1 MAPLVIMDGN
11 EAAGRVAHRL
21 SEVVAIYPITPASP
35 MGELADTLSSRGTT
49 NLWGDIPKVIEM
61 QSEGGAAG
69 TLHGALQGGA
79 LATTFTASQGLLL
92 MLPNMY
98 KVAGELTPA
107 VIHVAARAIAT
118 HALSIFGDHGD
129 VMATRGTGWAILHAA
144 SVQEAQDMALVA
156 HAATLRSRVPFIH
169 AIDGFRTSHEL
180 AGVEVLDD
188 SVLGALVPGDLVDE
202 HRSRSLSAADP
213 VLRGTAQNPDAFF
226 QSREASNPFHD
237 ATAAT
242 VSEVLQEF
250 GELTGRRYGIV
261 EYHGHDEPAEVVVV
275 SGSGVWAARKAADAL
290 NAEGRRCGVIHVRLF
305 RPFPIDALADVLP
318 ASVKA
323 VGVLD
328 RCKEPGAAGEPL
340 LVDTTMALA
349 TAAQDGRLR
358 GPLPRIIGG
367 RYGLGSKEFTAAM
380 AASVFDSLA
389 NDNTSGPFTV
399 GITDDVTRLSLDY
412 DPDRFE
418 ESMDVRRAVLVG
430 LGSDGTVGAAKNA
443 CKIVSETRGEHAQ
456 GYFVYDSKK
465 SGAVTVS
472 HLRFAERRLDAPWL
486 IRGAH
491 YVGIHQ
497 FSLLDR
503 LDVLEL
509 AAPGATVVIN
519 SPHGAEWTW
528 AHLPSEVQAQ
538 IRDRELAVH
547 VIDAAKVSREAGLGG
562 IVSTVMLTCF
572 VELAGL
578 VSSTGSDQQEA
589 AAAIK
594 AAIERDYGK
603 LGESVLR
610 PNYAAVD
617 AALGYLEPMNVPAED
632 EVEPGQARS
641 ALVGPDAPDFI
652 QRVTAELMAGH
663 GDKLPV
669 SAFPPDGTYPLGTTK
684 YEKRAIAAE
693 VPVWEPDLCIDCGKC
708 AVICPHAAVRTK
720 AYKPE
725 SLAGAPASFL
735 AKDAKFFDG
744 HKLTVQVYPDD
755 CTGCGLCVEVCPARS
770 REKLKVKALNMVEW
784 ADAAGAQREATGFFE
799 ALPDTPPAEA
809 DPLTTRGIQLR
820 EPLFE
825 FSGAC
830 SGCGET
836 PYLKLLTQVAGDHM
850 VVANA
855 TGCSSIYG
863 GNLPTT
869 PWAKNSNGRG
879 PAWSNSLF
887 EDNAEFGLGIRL
899 ALDQRTATARR
910 LVGELGSVIGDD
922 LATGL
927 LHADQSDDAGRGA
940 QRERV
945 AALQA
950 ALRDSGEPGAA
961 TLRTLADDL
970 VDTAVWIV
978 GGDGWAYDIGFGG
991 LDHVLAS
998 GHNVNVLV
1006 MDTEGYSNTGG
1017 QASKATFRSAV
1028 AKFASGG
1035 KEQRKKDLGMLA
1047 AGYGNVYVAQIA
1059 LGSNDLQSV
1068 RAIQEAQAYEGP
1080 SLVLAYSHC
1089 IAHGIDMGRGAE
1101 YQKLAVKSGYWPLWR
1116 FDPRHAHR
1124 GDHPLRL
1131 DSKAP
1136 SVPFSEFAMSQ
1147 TRFSLLQRTNPTA
1160 AERLFALAQH
1170 DIDERWNL
1178 YEQIGEMERWADDEV
1193 TP

>member
-1 MAPLVIMDGN
+1 MPEQLIMDGN

-49 NLWGDIPKVIEM
+49 NLWGDVPRVVEM

-69 TLHGALQGGA
+69 ALHGALQGGA

-98 KVAGELTPA
+98 KVAGELTPG
-107 VIHVAARAIAT
+107 VVHVAARAIAT

-129 VMATRGTGWAILHAA
+129 VMAARGTGWSILHSS
-144 SVQEAQDMALVA
+144 SVQEAQDMAAVA
-156 HAATLRSRVPFIH
+156 HAVTLRTRVPVLH
-169 AIDGFRTSHEL
+169 AMDGFRTSHEL
-180 AGVEVLDD
+180 SGVVPLDD
-188 SVLGALVPGDLVDE
+188 AVLEDLVPPDLVDE
-202 HRSRSLSAADP
+202 HRSRALRSADP
-213 VLRGTAQNPDAFF
+213 SVRGTAQNPDVFF
-226 QSREASNPFHD
+226 QSREAANPWHD
-237 ATAAT
+237 SVPGVTGD
-242 VSEVLQEF
+242 VLARF
-250 GELTGRRYGIV
+250 AELTGRSYGIV
-261 EYHGHDEPAEVVVV
+261 EYHGHPEATEVVVV
-275 SGSGVWAARKAADAL
+275 SGSGVWAAREAADRL
-290 NAEGRRCGVIHVRLF
+290 NDRGRRCGVVHLRLF
-305 RPFPIDALADVLP
+305 RPFPAAQLAAAIP
-318 ASVKA
+318 ASA
-323 VGVLD
+323 ENIAVLD
-328 RCKEPGAAGEPL
+328 RCKEPGASGEPL
-340 LVDTTMALA
+340 CLEVTAALA
-349 TAAQDGRLR
+349 DASHRAFPP
-358 GPLPRIIGG
+358 GPMPRISGG
-367 RYGLGSKEFTAAM
+367 RYGLGSKEFTPAM
-380 AASVFDSLA
+380 AASVFDALA
-389 NDNTSGPFTV
+389 EGEPPHRFTV
-399 GITDDVTRLSLDY
+399 GINDDVTGLSLPV
-412 DPDRFE
+412 DPERFE
-418 ESMDVRRAVLVG
+418 ELPGVSTAILVG

-443 CKIVSETRGEHAQ
+443 AKIYALHRGGSGHPQ

-472 HLRFAERRLDAPWL
+472 HLRFASDTQDRPWL
-486 IRGAH
+486 IDRAD
-491 YVGIHQ
+491 YLGIHQ
-497 FSLLDR
+497 FGLLESHDLLGR
-503 LDVLEL
+503 
-509 AAPGATVVIN
+509 AAHGATIVIN
-519 SPHGAEWTW
+519 SPHGADGTW
-528 AHLPSEVQAQ
+528 ERLPADAQ
-538 IRDRELAVH
+538 RHILERDLRVFT
-547 VIDAAKVSREAGLGG
+547 VDAATVSREAGLGG

-578 VSSTGSDQQEA
+578 LDTGDEA
-589 AAAIK
+589 AAAEAIK
-594 AAIERDYGK
+594 AAIEVDYGK
-603 LGESVLR
+603 LGDAVLR

-617 AALGYLEPMNVPAED
+617 AALQHLHPMDVPEGAEPDDTRERLRVPS
-632 EVEPGQARS
+632 S
-641 ALVGPDAPDFI
+641 APEFV
-652 QRVTAELMAGH
+652 QKVTAELMADR
-663 GDKLPV
+663 GDSLPV
-669 SAFPPDGTYPLGTTK
+669 SAFPPDGTYPPGTTRW
-684 YEKRAIAAE
+684 EKRGRAAE
-693 VPVWEPDLCIDCGKC
+693 VPSWEPELCIDCGRC
-708 AVICPHAAVRTK
+708 AAICPHAAVRVK
-720 AYKPE
+720 AVEPGLLE
-725 SLAGAPASFL
+725 DAPGSLPS
-735 AKDAKFFDG
+735 KDSKFFDG
-744 HKLTVQVYPDD
+744 LKLSIAVFPDD
-755 CTGCGLCVEVCPARS
+755 CTGCGLCVEICPARS
-770 REKLKVKALNMVEW
+770 REELRRKALNMVDRLEVLE
-784 ADAAGAQREATGFFE
+784 GQRSASEFFTTLPEDPPEA
-799 ALPDTPPAEA
+799 A
-809 DPLTTRGIQLR
+809 DPLTTRGVQLA

-869 PWAKNSNGRG
+869 PWKADAEGHG

-887 EDNAEFGLGIRL
+887 EDNAEFGLGLRL
-899 ALDQRTATARR
+899 AIDQRAATAQR
-910 LVGELGSVIGDD
+910 LLGELASELGDD
-922 LATGL
+922 LATAL
-927 LHADQSDDAGRGA
+927 SEAPQEDRGERRA

-945 AALQA
+945 AELRRRLEGNDDPRA
-950 ALRDSGEPGAA
+950 ASLRV
-961 TLRTLADDL
+961 LADDL

-998 GHNVNVLV
+998 GENVNVLV

-1059 LGSNDLQSV
+1059 IGSNDLQATK
-1068 RAIQEAQAYEGP
+1068 AISEAQSYDGP

-1089 IAHGIDMGRGAE
+1089 IAHGIDMSKGAAH
-1101 YQKLAVKSGYWPLWR
+1101 QKTAVKSGYWPLWR
-1116 FDPRHAHR
+1116 YDPRHAHR

-1136 SVPFSEFAMSQ
+1136 SVPFAEFARSQ
-1147 TRFSLLQRTNPTA
+1147 TRFSLLERTNPPA

-1178 YEQIGEMERWADDEV
+1178 YEQMGEMERWADDEV